1 MSTLVELIDNQRTDK
16 NTGHS
21 YLVVYEKLFSPK
33 KQTARNVLEIGIGW
47 VKDENGG
54 SIKLWRDYF
63 TESMIYGLDITHP
76 DIILDSIKN
85 DERIILF
92 LEKDAYDTKFFND
105 TFNVFMKN
113 KLYFDIL
120 IDDGPHTLE
129 SMKTFI
135 QMYSKLLSPTGI
147 MVVEDVQSLD
157 WIPQLINAVPNHLK
171 LYVEVY
177 DLRYIKGR
185 WDDILFVINCNKV

>member
-1 MSTLVELIDNQRTDK
+1 MSTLVDLIDNQRTDK

-63 TESMIYGLDITHP
+63 TESMIYGLDITNP

-92 LEKDAYDTKFFND
+92 LEKDAYDPKFFKD

-135 QMYSKLLSPTGI
+135 KMYSSLLSPTGI

-157 WIPQLINAVPNHLK
+157 WIPELINAVPNHLK

-185 WDDILFVINCNKV
+185 WDDILFVINCNK